1 MDPLE
6 LKLKRAL
13 EREDPPAGFAERVM
27 ARVLEETSTAGTAPR
42 EAPVRWWPTWL
53 FRPAW
58 RAALAG
64 GLAAVLLLG
73 AGLAYRQRQE
83 RLRGEKARAELML
96 ALEIASSKLN
106 RVRQVMVEESRRP
119 QEVRP

>member
-13 EREDPPAGFAERVM
+13 EQDDPPAGFTERVM
-27 ARVLEETSTAGTAPR
+27 ARVLEENSTARTAPR
-42 EAPVRWWPTWL
+42 ETPVRWRPTWL

-58 RAALAG
+58 RTALAG
-64 GLAAVLLLG
+64 GLAALMLLG
-73 AGLAYRQRQE
+73 AGLAHRQRQE

-96 ALEIASSKLN
+96 ALEIASSQLN

-119 QEVRP
+119 QEVRQ